1 MQTPSG
7 FNVPINNLMKQAKD
21 DIVGTYQYDR
31 SQLAPVSPPQE
42 DSFNWLNAA
51 GLGALAAGL
60 GGLGYLG
67 YRNRARLIPEGFE
80 RRPGS
85 ATGAPTTGP
94 EPGPRRPSPAAP
106 INVEEGRPR
115 TVQTTDLNT
124 PEVDYI
130 ERALG
135 MFPQERRIL
144 EEASELGG
152 VRRVDVSDK
161 GVPTF
166 VGGVVPSQA
175 AKQSRQAKTITS
187 IDDVLK
193 ERAAEIQ
200 AQRQYRNE
208 LSSTANALINEIRGT
223 GGTKIVD
230 LNPQASHAAQAM
242 NSGAQQDARRNE
254 RLGGIQQE
262 TAKGGGEI
270 LQRNTSAAENLQNES
285 QAAPATDPQS
295 KAQSFVD
302 QVVQEIADNTEFTE
316 SQPLSSDDRNFRQG
330 IGRGSRASKLGR
342 SKVPGSRRPGKGG
355 VYEQLIKAGIPEV
368 EVEARVQAYANST
381 EPAEIAARFLDP
393 NFNANTVGQEK
404 FADALGLVNVKLNKR
419 NEIVQAD
426 FLNPEGEVRR
436 SFSSSYKPT
445 VETKDE
451 TFDPIA
457 KELGTIEGMVSV
469 TPGFR
474 ETKGKGVSASLNP
487 EEYAELIKTTRV
499 KQEVLGEQY
508 KKRIDEFGEIW
519 DQKYQES
526 LNDPS
531 IEIKAPRRE
540 SRYIDAFDL
549 DLPTRIE
556 YDETGEPLNSI
567 LYRDQLDQDIV
578 ARVEGGEQV
587 FVENVPF
594 LVNKAR
600 AIETANQLGD
610 SVPEL
615 QLEAE
620 KYIKTGKALASVY
633 DQVVR
638 PVEDSKLISRDLGN
652 YTTEYDPLVKIN
664 EQLFKSGA
672 FFEPG
677 ESEITPAFGS
687 GSMKG
692 RLVGGTSE
700 IVVGQDPT
708 YDLGYAP
715 YKTADGRE
723 ILVTKGYALGD
734 GDTTIQKDRVTLD
747 VLNLMRPEG
756 VANAGKPL
764 YLRNI
769 FDDDNTIR
777 TQPMMVP
784 NLSTRKNTTEFRTN
798 ARNARRDIL
807 DLVKKGIIDE
817 TKAAEINKFINM
829 DYDTD
834 YRPDGRPVAKPVG
847 YVQKINR
854 KTGKP
859 FNVPVW
865 EATMEEVNAPL
876 QVVDVNTGA
885 ENITDGIDRNQ
896 LVNVLSEA
904 DRQTTEYRGK
914 LKGIISRV
922 LQKIEDPE
930 KFGLTQDL
938 NTYDQIEA
946 AVDEFKKSQKPRYQ
960 DVAQKAQ
967 QLLEKESGIRLPVL
981 DSQTAYNF
989 IQNVTG
995 APQSTVPSIVLLT
1008 ENSKTKA
1015 LLPTKENEILQARE
1029 LEVTNKYGESRPM
1042 LPRVYGSN
1050 KIKDTSRSRGVMGQI
1065 PIDITQSPKSEEN
1078 RTPQIRL
1085 GWDDDAVEDANNYE
1099 DVGSNIIA
1107 YYPQVELGRSRSPEQ
1122 MKKDA
1127 GLTGPKKSIFT
1138 VPLTASESD
1147 PALYERIFG
1156 GLDNQESR
1164 QVSSNVPNI
1173 YANEIGGNT
1182 VSQAS
1187 INEVLGLTAPKSLV
1201 DVSQATS
1208 RISPQINKNLDFI
1221 SSRALRGN
1229 PLDNLVLT
1237 PSMVRNIQNPGGDFA
1252 NQVQRRGQEQR
1263 QALSEFKQTANLTP
1277 GGVIPL
1283 TLQQMRLGAAPGDM
1297 TAAVTSGGRIVGS
1310 EVIASRPTGSQLLP
1324 GVVLKGPNNM
1334 TATQTLDT
1342 YGVAPGGLQ
1351 NLGNRLM
1358 YQAQQNKNRELSNLV
1373 ALQNY
1378 VKNKKLGI
1386 NTAAA
1391 PRSTVINI
1399 SPNSELA
1406 ITTNRSMSAR
1416 SNADTSNQQ
1425 MEMILGNVN
1434 PKQTAY
1440 TDLVNKWSRLAFEQE
1455 QANDPSITITPRTQ
1469 PGPALEPGAT
1479 SKPISLQE
1487 RNVKNANDLVEMA
1500 SKGIEFDNLQNQL
1513 VRVQQ
1518 LTLPGFSPSEQTL
1531 KTIAENRQKQ
1541 QRGAYSVIPNAAPVI
1556 FKMQEPD
1563 ATINTMAKFTETDPQ
1578 DAIRILQEA
1587 ALRQAAMNANRQ

>member
-1 MQTPSG
+1 M
-7 FNVPINNLMKQAKD
+7 
-21 DIVGTYQYDR
+21 
-31 SQLAPVSPPQE
+31 
-42 DSFNWLNAA
+42 
-51 GLGALAAGL
+51 
-60 GGLGYLG
+60 
-67 YRNRARLIPEGFE
+67 
-80 RRPGS
+80 
-85 ATGAPTTGP
+85 
-94 EPGPRRPSPAAP
+94 
-106 INVEEGRPR
+106 
-115 TVQTTDLNT
+115 
-124 PEVDYI
+124 
-130 ERALG
+130 
-135 MFPQERRIL
+135 
-144 EEASELGG
+144 
-152 VRRVDVSDK
+152 
-161 GVPTF
+161 
-166 VGGVVPSQA
+166 
-175 AKQSRQAKTITS
+175 
-187 IDDVLK
+187 
-193 ERAAEIQ
+193 
-200 AQRQYRNE
+200 
-208 LSSTANALINEIRGT
+208 
-223 GGTKIVD
+223 
-230 LNPQASHAAQAM
+230 
-242 NSGAQQDARRNE
+242 
-254 RLGGIQQE
+254 
-262 TAKGGGEI
+262 
-270 LQRNTSAAENLQNES
+270 
-285 QAAPATDPQS
+285 
-295 KAQSFVD
+295 
-302 QVVQEIADNTEFTE
+302 
-316 SQPLSSDDRNFRQG
+316 
-330 IGRGSRASKLGR
+330 
-342 SKVPGSRRPGKGG
+342 
-355 VYEQLIKAGIPEV
+355 
-368 EVEARVQAYANST
+368 
-381 EPAEIAARFLDP
+381 
-393 NFNANTVGQEK
+393 
-404 FADALGLVNVKLNKR
+404 
-419 NEIVQAD
+419 
-426 FLNPEGEVRR
+426 
-436 SFSSSYKPT
+436 
-445 VETKDE
+445 
-451 TFDPIA
+451 
-457 KELGTIEGMVSV
+457 
-469 TPGFR
+469 
-474 ETKGKGVSASLNP
+474 
-487 EEYAELIKTTRV
+487 
-499 KQEVLGEQY
+499 
-508 KKRIDEFGEIW
+508 
-519 DQKYQES
+519 
-526 LNDPS
+526 
-531 IEIKAPRRE
+531 
-540 SRYIDAFDL
+540 
-549 DLPTRIE
+549 
-556 YDETGEPLNSI
+556 
-567 LYRDQLDQDIV
+567 
-578 ARVEGGEQV
+578 EGGEQV

-620 KYIKTGKALASVY
+620 KYIETGRALASVY

-638 PVEDSKLISRDLGN
+638 PVEDSKLISRDLGAFPA
-652 YTTEYDPLVKIN
+652 EYDPLVKIN

-677 ESEITPAFGS
+677 ETGITPAFGS

-715 YKTADGRE
+715 YKTKDGRE
-723 ILVTKGYALGD
+723 ILITKGFALGD
-734 GDTTIQKDRVTLD
+734 GDSTVARDRVTLD
-747 VLNLMRPEG
+747 ILNLVRPEG
-756 VANAGKPL
+756 VANAGKPV
-764 YLRNI
+764 YIRDI
-769 FDDDNTIR
+769 YDDQNTVR
-777 TQPMMVP
+777 TQPMLVP

-854 KTGKP
+854 KTGEP

-981 DSQTAYNF
+981 DSPTAYNF

-1029 LEVTNKYGESRPM
+1029 LEITNKYGESRPM

-1078 RTPQIRL
+1078 RTPQVRL
-1085 GWDDDAVEDANNYE
+1085 GWDDDAVEDVNNYE

-1138 VPLTASESD
+1138 VPLTASESN

-1156 GLDNQESR
+1156 GLDKQKET
-1164 QVSSNVPNI
+1164 QTPINVPNI
-1173 YANEIGGNT
+1173 YANEISGNT
-1182 VSQAS
+1182 ISQAS
-1187 INEVLGLTAPKSLV
+1187 INDVLGLSGLRPVV
-1201 DVSQATS
+1201 DVSQAIGRPESKTES
-1208 RISPQINKNLDFI
+1208 RPALINT
-1221 SSRALRGN
+1221 RALMRD
-1229 PLDNLVLT
+1229 PLENLVL
-1237 PSMVRNIQNPGGDFA
+1237 SDSIIRGIQNPGGDFA
-1252 NQVQRRGQEQR
+1252 DRVRKVKQQQEQAR
-1263 QALSEFKQTANLTP
+1263 AEFEQTARLTP
-1277 GGVIPL
+1277 GGTMRLP
-1283 TLQQMRLGAAPGDM
+1283 LQQMMIGAAPGDII
-1297 TAAVTSGGRIVGS
+1297 AAVRKGGRIVGS

-1342 YGVAPGGLQ
+1342 YGITPGGLQ

-1373 ALQNY
+1373 ALQSY
-1378 VKNKKLGI
+1378 AKNKKLGI
-1386 NTAAA
+1386 NTTAAKS
-1391 PRSTVINI
+1391 PTVINV

-1406 ITTNRSMSAR
+1406 ITTNR
-1416 SNADTSNQQ
+1416 NAQIKPNANSSNQQ
-1425 MEMILGNVN
+1425 IEMDLGNVN
-1434 PKQTAY
+1434 PRQTAY
-1440 TDLVNKWSRLAFEQE
+1440 TDLVNRWSRLAFDQA
-1455 QANDPSITITPRTQ
+1455 QANDPSVTISPRTQ
-1469 PGPALEPGAT
+1469 PGPALESGT
-1479 SKPISLQE
+1479 RSTVISLQE
-1487 RNVKNANDLVEMA
+1487 RGIKDANDLAEMV
-1500 SKGIEFDNLQNQL
+1500 SKGIKIDASQNRPFQ
-1513 VRVQQ
+1513 VQQ
-1518 LTLPGFSPSEQTL
+1518 LALPGFSQEEQTL
-1531 KTIAENRQKQ
+1531 KNITQNRQQK
-1541 QRGAYSVIPNAAPVI
+1541 QRGAYSMIPNAAPVVAAP
-1556 FKMQEPD
+1556 QQPST
-1563 ATINTMAKFTETDPQ
+1563 TIDRVAKFVETDPQ